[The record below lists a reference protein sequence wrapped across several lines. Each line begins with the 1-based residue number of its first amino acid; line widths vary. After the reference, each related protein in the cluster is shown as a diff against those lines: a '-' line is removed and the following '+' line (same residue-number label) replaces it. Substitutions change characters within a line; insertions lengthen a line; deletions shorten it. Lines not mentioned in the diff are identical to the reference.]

1 MSKVIIVTGASRGI
15 GLAIA
20 QSLLSSSHRVVLT
33 ARSADKLAEVKAA
46 HPGRVEYVAGDLTD
60 AEVWHRTLGQTSQ
73 DHGQWFTGGDSWLK
87 WLY

>member
-60 AEVWHRTLGQTSQ
+60 TEVW
-73 DHGQWFTGGDSWLK
+73 
-87 WLY
+87 